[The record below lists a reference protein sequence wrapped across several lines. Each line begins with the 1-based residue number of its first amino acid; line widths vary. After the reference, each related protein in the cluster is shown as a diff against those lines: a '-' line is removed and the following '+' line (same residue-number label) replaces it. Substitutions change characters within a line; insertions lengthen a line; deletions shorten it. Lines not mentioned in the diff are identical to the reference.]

1 MLVTLI
7 ILLHVVLKLM
17 FKLHKYKQQKSQ
29 IKISII
35 YKTETKNLPQKK
47 NLISLSTSVF
57 LVAFAISG
65 FFIHPASRGIQFFIL
80 LPLQIISCTLVFPI
94 FIIGMSTNMKSYFLQ
109 KHSWILK
116 CISFCKTNN
125 QVGTFNI

>member
-1 MLVTLI
+1 MLVILI
-7 ILLHVVLKLM
+7 ILLHVVLKFM
-17 FKLHKYKQQKSQ
+17 SKLNNYKQEKSQ
-29 IKISII
+29 IEISII
-35 YKTETKNLPQKK
+35 YKTEIKNSPQKT

-65 FFIHPASRGIQFFIL
+65 FFIHPTSREIQFFIL
-80 LPLQIISCTLVFPI
+80 LPLQIISYTLVFPI

-116 CISFCKTNN
+116 CKFFCKTNN
-125 QVGTFNI
+125 QVGTLNV